1 VKNFA
6 KILKISCQ
14 KRSDPDPV
22 QLFRIQPG
30 LKVPNPD
37 PQHWLKASN
46 HHSHLGKVEE
56 SILGEVGSS
65 LLYEGEV
72 RQVDAQV
79 GDAGRVTPRKKVNQS
94 LKGTV

>member
-1 VKNFA
+1 M
-6 KILKISCQ
+6 
-14 KRSDPDPV
+14 SDSDQV
-22 QLFRIQPG
+22 QLFRIRPG
-30 LKVPNPD
+30 LKVSNPD
-37 PQHWLKASN
+37 PGHLFKASN

-72 RQVDAQV
+72 GQVDAQV
-79 GDAGRVTPRKKVNQS
+79 GDAGRVTPCKKGNNS